1 MQQNKTLSNLL
12 KTQSTNRKGIKMKVE
27 LDISQ
32 IEFLVKER
40 INQFAKDK
48 MIANLFWQMYEN
60 YLNDDI
66 NIFED
71 TELNDI
77 VDNDYINYC
86 RVIYKDGEEEEYN
99 DLLKLFEEGN
109 RDISCEENNHRFSF
123 IEAIDEYNGLI
134 LVRW

>member
-1 MQQNKTLSNLL
+1 
-12 KTQSTNRKGIKMKVE
+12 MKVE
-27 LDISQ
+27 LNISQ

-48 MIANLFWQMYEN
+48 MIANLFWQMYEKF
-60 YLNDDI
+60 LNDDI

-99 DLLKLFEEGN
+99 DLLKLYEEGN
-109 RDISCEENNHRFSF
+109 RDISCEENNHGFSF
-123 IEAIDEYNGLI
+123 IEAIDTYNGLI
-134 LVRW
+134 LARW